1 MSVKNHLGRIS
12 SKVRMNMRDTTIRK
26 PGQQLTGF
34 GQSDNVQ
41 YCRSITSSGETQ
53 RHPQS
58 GSETSRVANRDTQG
72 CGEKSKHSTF
82 KHVPCPRPLPKVLWV
97 NDGSIIPAAQG
108 YAHDLEALAFQSSYL
123 SANESVADLG
133 VLVDEVCYC
142 VLAHEIPTVFRVIR
156 RGGSRRRG
164 RVPAS
169 IGAPVLIGQDHRHAP
184 SPSTSRRTASVLI
197 KPAFPGCGR
206 PPTASSVPE

>member
-1 MSVKNHLGRIS
+1 MIVNNHLGRIS

-97 NDGSIIPAAQG
+97 NDGTIIPAAQG

-142 VLAHEIPTVFRVIR
+142 VLTHEIPAGVRGYPPAAD
-156 RGGSRRRG
+156 RGGG
-164 RVPAS
+164 VVPAS
-169 IGAPVLIGQDHRHAP
+169 IGAPVLIGRDHRHAALP
-184 SPSTSRRTASVLI
+184 FNIAANGICTD
-197 KPAFPGCGR
+197 
-206 PPTASSVPE
+206 

>member
-1 MSVKNHLGRIS
+1 
-12 SKVRMNMRDTTIRK
+12 
-26 PGQQLTGF
+26 
-34 GQSDNVQ
+34 VQ
-41 YCRSITSSGETQ
+41 YCRSITVSGETQ

-72 CGEKSKHSTF
+72 CGQKSKHSTF

-97 NDGSIIPAAQG
+97 NDGTIIPAAQG

-142 VLAHEIPTVFRVIR
+142 VLAHEIPAVFGVIR
-156 RGGSRRRG
+156 RRRIAAEG
-164 RVPAS
+164 TVPAS
-169 IGAPVLIGQDHRHAP
+169 IGAPVLIGRDHRHAALP
-184 SPSTSRRTASVLI
+184 FDIAANGICTD
-197 KPAFPGCGR
+197 
-206 PPTASSVPE
+206 

>member
-97 NDGSIIPAAQG
+97 NDGTIIPAAQG

-133 VLVDEVCYC
+133 VLVDEVRYC
-142 VLAHEIPTVFRVIR
+142 VLAHEIPAVFGVIR
-156 RGGSRRRG
+156 RRRIAAG
-164 RVPAS
+164 TVPDLDRRAF
-169 IGAPVLIGQDHRHAP
+169 VLIGRDHRHTALP
-184 SPSTSRRTASVLI
+184 FNIAANGICIVSTVGRARSR
-197 KPAFPGCGR
+197 P
-206 PPTASSVPE
+206 